1 MSSNA
6 AQLDSVQQVE
16 LFIGGQYVPSS
27 SGNYFDDR
35 NPEDDSVFARAAH
48 GNAEDVDRAVQCAQD
63 AFASYRQTLAC
74 QREEWLL
81 KAAQLLER
89 DQNEFIEIIIAEGGS
104 PYNKAAFE
112 INLGVTYLRAAA
124 GAGRR
129 ATGETIPSEIPG
141 RFSMSVRSPLG
152 VVGCITPFNV
162 PLGKAIK
169 LSSVALST
177 GNTVVLLASE
187 EAPVLAAR
195 VAQLY
200 QEAGL
205 PDGAFNVITGFG
217 HEIGDS
223 LTSHPLVRLIN
234 FTGSSR
240 VGKHIAEIAGKQMKR
255 TILELGGKNP
265 LIVLADADL
274 AQAVQGATISMFM
287 YQGQACMAASRI
299 FVERPIFDEFV
310 SHYKAAAESLG
321 MGDLHDPTTILGPII
336 SDRQRERVRSH
347 IKDAVDKGATLV
359 TGGNWTGNRC
369 HPTIL
374 TDVKAGMTCFKEE
387 TFGPVTAIY
396 PIDSAEEALALA
408 NDTVYGLSAAVY
420 TSDINKALVLAQGI
434 EAGMVHINAPSLHDE
449 PNVPFGGVGDSGFGR
464 EGTEVDIDTTTEW
477 KWITIQLPGAEVGH

>member
-1 MSSNA
+1 MSTNA
-6 AQLDSVQQVE
+6 AKSDSVRQVD
-16 LFIGGQYVPSS
+16 LFIGGQWLPSS
-27 SGNYFDDR
+27 SGKYFDDR

-48 GNAEDVDRAVQCAQD
+48 GTVEDIDRAVQCAHET
-63 AFASYRQTLAC
+63 FASYRLTLAS
-74 QREEWLL
+74 QRENWLI
-81 KAAQLLER
+81 KAAEQLEK
-89 DQNEFIEIIIAEGGS
+89 DQDEFIEIIIAESGS

-112 INLGVTYLRAAA
+112 INMALSCLRAAA
-124 GAGRR
+124 GAARR
-129 ATGETIPSEIPG
+129 ATGQTIPSEIPG

-162 PLGKAIK
+162 PLIKAIK
-169 LSSVALST
+169 LSAVALAT
-177 GNTVVLLASE
+177 GNTIVLLASE
-187 EAPVLAAR
+187 EGPVLATR

-200 QEAGL
+200 QDAGF

-223 LTSHPLVRLIN
+223 LTSHPLVKLLN

-240 VGKHIAEIAGKQMKR
+240 VGKHIAELAGKQMKR
-255 TILELGGKNP
+255 IILELGGKNP

-274 AQAVQGATISMFM
+274 AQAVQGATIGMFM
-287 YQGQACMAASRI
+287 YQGQACMASSRI

-310 SHYKAAAESLG
+310 AQYKAAAESLG

-336 SDRQRERVRSH
+336 SDRQRDRVRSH
-347 IKDAVDKGATLV
+347 IEDAIAKGATLV

-369 HPTIL
+369 HPTIF

-387 TFGPVTAIY
+387 TFGPVTAVY
-396 PIDSAEEALALA
+396 PVDSAEEALELA

-420 TSDINKALVLAQGI
+420 TSDINKALMLAQGI
-434 EAGMVHINAPSLHDE
+434 EAGMVHINAPTLHDE
-449 PNVPFGGVGDSGFGR
+449 PNVPFGGVGESGFGR

-477 KWITIQLPGAEVGH
+477 KWITIQLPGADLGH